1 MSFLVLDIKRSLLDF
16 VVDASDVFAEDADR
30 NELHSREKYDGGH
43 ERCPAG
49 NCCRGGKN
57 LFEDGPDEYA
67 ETYDGSEKSQ
77 VETELERRG
86 TETGD
91 TVKGEAYHFLERV
104 LGGACCA
111 FSSVVLDAD
120 FLEADPA
127 DEPAQESAAFR
138 QVLELV
144 YHAAVHEAEVAGI
157 GRNVDARELADETV
171 EAVCGKALEDGF
183 ALALVPL
190 GINHLV
196 AFAPFFKHLVNQT
209 RRVLKVP
216 VDNDDGIA
224 DTMVE
229 ACAEC
234 RLVPEV
240 TAEVDNLVVRVARQ

>member
-1 MSFLVLDIKRSLLDF
+1 MSFLVLDVQRPLLDL
-16 VVDASDVFAEDADR
+16 VVDASDVFAEDANR

-91 TVKGEAYHFLERV
+91 TVKGEAHHFLERV
-104 LGGACCA
+104 LGSARGA
-111 FSSVVLDAD
+111 FGTVVLDAD

-127 DEPAQESAAFR
+127 DEPTQEPATFGE
-138 QVLELV
+138 VLELV
-144 YHAAVHEAEVAGI
+144 YYATVHESEVACVGW
-157 GRNVDARELADETV
+157 NVDARELADETV
-171 EAVCGKALEDGF
+171 ETVCGKALEDGF
-183 ALALVPL
+183 AFALVPL
-190 GINHLV
+190 GVNDLV
-196 AFAPFFKHLVNQT
+196 AFAPFFEHFVNQT
-209 RRVLKVP
+209 RWVLKVP
-216 VDNDDGIA
+216 VDNNDGIA

-229 ACAEC
+229 ARAEC
-234 RLVPEV
+234 GLVPEV
-240 TAEVDNLVVRVARQ
+240 AAEVDNLVVRIARQ